1 MTATTTAPT
10 ILPELSLPELS
21 LPEGGLSEGL
31 SMPPELA
38 AWVTSTPTV
47 ALLLVAALG
56 AIYCFVGYRALRLI
70 LALLG
75 FLLAGPVAALIV
87 GIISGGNGLAAGIA
101 FAVGGFCG
109 AMALAF
115 LYKSGVFLLGM
126 LGGAALA
133 ASALPE
139 PGETWH
145 IAAVLG
151 AGLAGGLLAVWIERP
166 ALRLA
171 TAALGALLMTHA
183 AHALYVGGDLD
194 SPARIASQPV
204 LLGLWAALALM
215 GLMAQFGS
223 GRRRAVKR

>member
-1 MTATTTAPT
+1 MRMAAALPAA
-10 ILPELSLPELS
+10 LPEVP
-21 LPEGGLSEGL
+21 LPEGFAV
-31 SMPPELA
+31 PPELT
-38 AWVTSTPTV
+38 AWATSTPTV

-56 AIYCFVGYRALRLI
+56 AVYCFVGYRALRLV
-70 LALLG
+70 LGLLG

-87 GIISGGNGLAAGIA
+87 GVISGGHGPAAGVA
-101 FAVGGFCG
+101 FLIGGLCG

-133 ASALPE
+133 ASAMPE
-139 PGETWH
+139 PGEVWH

-151 AGLAGGLLAVWIERP
+151 AGLAGGLLAVAIERP
-166 ALRLA
+166 VLRLA

-183 AHALYVGGDLD
+183 AHALYAGGDLD

-204 LLGLWAALALM
+204 LIALWAALALT
-215 GLMAQFGS
+215 GLLVQFS
-223 GRRRAVKR
+223 GGKRKAAKR